1 MKRRSPLVILFF
13 TLFIDML
20 GFGLILPLMPVYI
33 RHYGGAPWVSG
44 ALMACFSV
52 TQFIFSP
59 IWGRASDKYG
69 RRPIILIS
77 LIGSALSYL
86 SFGLASN
93 LTMLFIARVACG
105 VLTSASLPTS
115 QAYITDVTTPEKR
128 SGGMAVLGA
137 AFGLGFAFGPIIGGY
152 FSKFALFG
160 LPSLATPAIV
170 ASAMAALNFIAAC
183 FLLPESLT
191 DREKAVSNDKKM
203 LDVFVDV
210 HRALRN
216 PRISKPIAVFTFLTF
231 AFAAVESSFSWMVI
245 LRFHNA
251 IEKTAIQNFALAR
264 PSENWASAALKVQ
277 QDFIEKAQAG
287 ASTGIFIVVGITI
300 LLTQGAVMSGLARR
314 IGENRLVCFGLGLL
328 VFAMIGIAIAPSL
341 QIIMALSACIAI
353 GSGVSNPSLSA
364 LIMQSAKHEDRGL
377 ISGAQQGLSSL
388 ARIFA
393 PPVNNTLVGIN
404 TAYPFVCSAILMAVS
419 FFLSLGMGTIKH
431 SDGEAEAPISMG
443 H

>member
-1 MKRRSPLVILFF
+1 MKRSPLVILFF

-20 GFGLILPLMPVYI
+20 GFGLILPLIPVYV
-33 RHYGGAPWVSG
+33 RHYGGVAWVG
-44 ALMACFSV
+44 GFLMASFSV

-77 LIGSALSYL
+77 LVGSALSYL
-86 SFGLASN
+86 SFGLAHN
-93 LTMLFIARVACG
+93 LTTLFIARIACG
-105 VLTSASLPTS
+105 ILTSASLPTA
-115 QAYITDVTTPEKR
+115 QAYIADVTTPDKR

-137 AFGLGFAFGPIIGGY
+137 AFGLGFAFGPMIGGY

-170 ASAMAALNFIAAC
+170 ASTMALLNFIAAC

-191 DREKAVSNDKKM
+191 DHDKASSSGKKM
-203 LDVFVDV
+203 LDVFTDV

-216 PRISKPIAVFTFLTF
+216 PRINKPIMVFTFLTF
-231 AFAAVESSFSWMVI
+231 AFAAVESSFSWLVLI
-245 LRFHNA
+245 RFHNVIERHA
-251 IEKTAIQNFALAR
+251 IENFTRAF
-264 PSENWASAALKVQ
+264 PSEIWVNAAAKVQ
-277 QDFIEKAQAG
+277 QDFLEKAQAS
-287 ASTGIFIVVGITI
+287 ASANIFIVVGITI
-300 LLTQGAVMSGLARR
+300 LLTQGAVMGGLARR
-314 IGENRLVCFGLGLL
+314 IGENRLVQFGLGLL
-328 VFAMIGIAIAPSL
+328 VFAMVGIAVAPSL
-341 QIIMALSACIAI
+341 NAILILSACIAI

-393 PPVNNTLVGIN
+393 PPINNTLVGIN
-404 TAYPFVCSAILMAVS
+404 TAYPFISSAVLMTIS
-419 FFLSLGMGTIKH
+419 LFLSLGLRAIPHNT
-431 SDGEAEAPISMG
+431 SDPDDTISMA